1 MSIFIQT
8 DNTGA
13 ITAVQRPFEDQ
24 VPTAGWHGDTLLV
37 DVSSST
43 LTDWELLE
51 DYYWDEDSSSLV
63 AYPTARPSS
72 LHVWTASKQWERNDT
87 AFMAEV
93 RASRTIRLQKSDW
106 TQMSDSPLTPEQK
119 SAWATY
125 RQELRDITAN
135 LTGEETSAG
144 DVSWPTQPTN

>member
-24 VPTAGWHGDTLLV
+24 VPTAGWHGDILLV

-72 LHVWTASKQWERNDT
+72 LHIWTASKQWERNDT
-87 AFMAEV
+87 AFMANI
-93 RASRTIRLQKSDW
+93 RASRTVRLQKSDW
-106 TQMSDSPLTPEQK
+106 TQVPDSPLTPEQK

-125 RQELRDITAN
+125 RQELRDITDN
-135 LTGEETSAG
+135 LTGTENTLD
-144 DVSWPTQPTN
+144 DVPWPSKPTA